1 VFKLWALFSL
11 LSNGTFEFN
20 RYGAPQVLQRAL
32 LFDPSSVHLLD
43 FAIPKKMCA
52 GCSIES
58 CFIFSKKKESCFNCL
73 IIVVLNEHR
82 QDEEKMKPVVADM
95 KVFGLMAFEDISI

>member
-1 VFKLWALFSL
+1 MVSVVACFVFKLWSLFSL

-58 CFIFSKKKESCFNCL
+58 NCNCL
-73 IIVVLNEHR
+73 IIILNEHR
-82 QDEEKMKPVVADM
+82 QDGGK
-95 KVFGLMAFEDISI
+95 

>member
-1 VFKLWALFSL
+1 MFKLWALFSL

-32 LFDPSSVHLLD
+32 LFDTSSVHLLD

-58 CFIFSKKKESCFNCL
+58 YFNCL
-73 IIVVLNEHR
+73 IIILNEHR
-82 QDEEKMKPVVADM
+82 QDEEKIKPVVADM
-95 KVFGLMAFEDISI
+95 KWLRFSD